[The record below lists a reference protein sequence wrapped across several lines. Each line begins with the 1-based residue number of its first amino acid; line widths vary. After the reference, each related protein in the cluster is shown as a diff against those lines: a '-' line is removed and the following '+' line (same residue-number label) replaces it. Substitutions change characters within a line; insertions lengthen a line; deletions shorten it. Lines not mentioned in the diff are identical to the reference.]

1 MSEAKPGDR
10 LHLHYKG
17 ALDDG
22 TVFDSSEGRDP
33 LAFELGAGQIIPGL
47 DAGLTG
53 MKVGEQRTVRVEAA
67 DAYGDH
73 EPGKIQAVD
82 RAQLPDDIPTE
93 PGTMLQVQTQDG
105 GSFAVT
111 VVEATEEKL
120 VLDANHPLAGKDL
133 TFEVELVGIG

>member
-1 MSEAKPGDR
+1 M
-10 LHLHYKG
+10 
-17 ALDDG
+17 
-22 TVFDSSEGRDP
+22 
-33 LAFELGAGQIIPGL
+33 
-47 DAGLTG
+47 
-53 MKVGEQRTVRVEAA
+53 
-67 DAYGDH
+67 
-73 EPGKIQAVD
+73 D